1 MTLHIKKWQYPYH
14 NCTLQIFA
22 WSSMNLISTLEILK
36 TDYFHC
42 IYCAK
47 IICTF
52 LHYWSEIKCSR
63 VLLWLLPYMGHLKLR
78 VQSLYRWLRQTLFR
92 IMLVHFE
99 FSWWKKN
106 QYYTNVNKVRPIQY
120 TPRLKIHLKSLQL
133 KELFTYST
141 RKTILL
147 FKFRLLT
154 SFFYNYKFTSN
165 QKEAFLLT
173 SMFNVY
179 VYSCYLKV
187 WFKSKLKSKV
197 VFIVLIKSLSI
208 VYKDGQKT
216 SILAIFILVNG

>member
-47 IICTF
+47 IICT
-52 LHYWSEIKCSR
+52 
-63 VLLWLLPYMGHLKLR
+63 
-78 VQSLYRWLRQTLFR
+78 
-92 IMLVHFE
+92 
-99 FSWWKKN
+99 
-106 QYYTNVNKVRPIQY
+106 VNTI
-120 TPRLKIHLKSLQL
+120 
-133 KELFTYST
+133 T